1 MNPKYTFDLSNPGF
15 QAAIDRWGIPI
26 TGAPGENDIINL
38 AQLSAAST
46 QNVKTTLRTTQ
57 EYGNAYKKECE
68 REFEAILHDLLEL
81 SHAELKD
88 EIASIRLSTQNQ
100 ETYDTQKENLK
111 YWLQYLDLNINNI
124 PDEVFNLYNG
134 RYVAKP
140 FVRGEFY
147 IRLNGA
153 LEQNA
158 MPGIIGME
166 RYSPEHNELRKTIIK
181 KLQMSIILANTNFNC
196 DISKLIKYK
205 QTYGLG
211 RRKKTYKKGKKP
223 KKQSKIHRKH
233 RKYIRK

>member
-26 TGAPGENDIINL
+26 TSVPGENDILNL

-46 QNVKTTLRTTQ
+46 PNVKTMLRTTR
-57 EYGNAYKKECE
+57 EYGNEYKKECE
-68 REFEAILHDLLEL
+68 REFRVIINALLEL

-88 EIASIRLSTQNQ
+88 EIERIRLSAQTQ
-100 ETYDTQKENLK
+100 EIYDTQKKNLK
-111 YWLQYLDLNINNI
+111 YWLQYFDLNINNI

-134 RYVAKP
+134 RYIAKP

-153 LEQNA
+153 LEHNA

-166 RYSPEHNELRKTIIK
+166 RFNIEHNELRKTIIK
-181 KLQMSIILANTNFNC
+181 KLQMSIILSNTNFNC
-196 DISKLIKYK
+196 DITKLVKYNK
-205 QTYGLG
+205 IYGLVI
-211 RRKKTYKKGKKP
+211 RKKTYKKGKKP
-223 KKQSKIHRKH
+223 KKQSKIHRK
-233 RKYIRK
+233 RIRK